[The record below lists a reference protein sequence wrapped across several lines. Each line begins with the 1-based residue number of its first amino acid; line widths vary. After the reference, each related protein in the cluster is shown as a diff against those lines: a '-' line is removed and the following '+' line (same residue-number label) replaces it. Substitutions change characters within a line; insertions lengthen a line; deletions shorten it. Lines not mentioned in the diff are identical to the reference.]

1 MFDKM
6 KLRGKL
12 AELGISQEALAK
24 AIGISYVSMSNKING
39 NKEFTLKEVYAI
51 AKTLKLT
58 DEEIIRIF
66 IGERA

>member
-1 MFDKM
+1 MFNKN

-51 AKTLKLT
+51 AETLKLT